1 MYCILV
7 IISRPFLFRMTQNL
21 LPKSTRRTSRVYRT
35 NCQLS
40 SFLLKLV
47 QTVGDVTVK
56 RVTQGS
62 QDSSKSQNEE
72 RGEACL
78 YHSGDVEKM
87 LDKKKC
93 FENGFVDV
101 NNCNRTNQL
110 SSLSHFNHTY
120 CSTQGKFYLFD
131 HNPQNNF

>member
-1 MYCILV
+1 MYCILKIV
-7 IISRPFLFRMTQNL
+7 CRPFIFRMTQNL
-21 LPKSTRRTSRVYRT
+21 LPKSTRHTSRVYRT

-47 QTVGDVTVK
+47 QTVGDVNVK

-62 QDSSKSQNEE
+62 QDSSKNYNEE

-78 YHSGDVEKM
+78 YYGGDVEKM

-93 FENGFVDV
+93 FEERF
-101 NNCNRTNQL
+101 C
-110 SSLSHFNHTY
+110 
-120 CSTQGKFYLFD
+120 
-131 HNPQNNF
+131 